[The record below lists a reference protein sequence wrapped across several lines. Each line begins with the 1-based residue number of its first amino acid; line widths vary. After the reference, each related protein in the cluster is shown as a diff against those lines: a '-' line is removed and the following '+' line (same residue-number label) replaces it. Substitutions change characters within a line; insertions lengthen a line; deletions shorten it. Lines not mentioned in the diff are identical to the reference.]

1 MLTLYQSL
9 RFFNGAADRKLNMYG
24 ITALTSS
31 SPYSKPSSSFR
42 SSFDSGNNY
51 QTANP
56 KDETQS
62 DEHLDYGDDDD
73 GEDDE
78 DDEGDAWLIDE
89 ATTPFNQISVIEL
102 DEGADHSFAGA
113 YVLKL
118 EGADANMI
126 HSVYWNNG
134 RVWTGSYY
142 DVFASLIPL
151 LPEGPVGIFG
161 LGAGTVARLLLHLWP
176 SLNLEGWELDPEVV
190 RIAREYFRLL
200 DLESS
205 EPSPVA
211 NRISKNRFRPFSNTP
226 YQIRPEECET
236 SASSPSQHPDFT
248 GKSIMRKLGR
258 LVVHVGDA
266 LSPDAIVEGGFAGVV
281 VDLFTDGGVCKELE
295 EVETWK
301 QIKARLRPGGRVM
314 INCVAN
320 SSNLA
325 LEERLDTLK
334 DWDHRM
340 QAIVRSMDAVFPGEV
355 SMRVLDEEGN
365 NVMLL
370 SGKPPDVVSWSSKV
384 PNCLV
389 QGVREWRL
397 WDEHALV
404 KFAGT
409 QNL

>member
-1 MLTLYQSL
+1 
-9 RFFNGAADRKLNMYG
+9 MYG
-24 ITALTSS
+24 TTALTSS

-42 SSFDSGNNY
+42 GCFDSGNICE
-51 QTANP
+51 TANP
-56 KDETQS
+56 KDQPDS
-62 DEHLDYGDDDD
+62 DEHLEDGDGD
-73 GEDDE
+73 GDEGDEGDE

-89 ATTPFNQISVIEL
+89 VTTPFNQISVIEL

-134 RVWTGSYY
+134 RVWTGAYY

-161 LGAGTVARLLLHLWP
+161 LGAGTVARLLLHIWP
-176 SLNLEGWELDPEVV
+176 SLNLEGWELDPQVV
-190 RIAREYFRLL
+190 RVAREYFRLL

-205 EPSPVA
+205 EPSRVA
-211 NRISKNRFRPFSNTP
+211 NKISKNRFRPFSNTP
-226 YQIRPEECET
+226 YQIRVEECET
-236 SASSPSQHPDFT
+236 SDSSSSQHPPDFT
-248 GKSIMRKLGR
+248 GRPMMRKLGH

-266 LSPDAIVEGGFAGVV
+266 LSPDAVVEGGFAGVV
-281 VDLFTDGGVCKELE
+281 VDLFTNGGVCKELE

-314 INCVAN
+314 VNCVAN

-340 QAIVRSMDAVFPGEV
+340 QAIVRSMEAAFPAEV
-355 SMRVLDEEGN
+355 SMRVLHEEGN

-370 SGKPPDVVSWSSKV
+370 SGKPPDVASWSSKV
-384 PNCLV
+384 PDCLV
-389 QGVREWRL
+389 QGVQEWRL
-397 WDEHALV
+397 WDGNNSV
-404 KFAGT
+404 KIAGT